1 MPIGTV
7 KSFNGSKG
15 YGFIAPDDGGAD
27 VFVHVSEVKRAGMQ
41 SLKEGQRISFEI
53 KVEPTRGKTNAGNIK
68 LV

>member
-15 YGFIAPDDGGAD
+15 YGFIAPDGGGAD

-41 SLKEGQRISFEI
+41 SLQQGQRISFET
-53 KVEPTRGKTNAGNIK
+53 KVDPTRGKTNAADIK
-68 LV
+68 LA